1 MANNTN
7 FTPAEFTRVISG
19 KAELYE
25 SAQRNGFFLPKYKS
39 GIITET
45 YISGVINGEYFCP
58 KYSDIRLLP
67 CPRPPD
73 KDTLIGYSKQIK
85 IPNGKTLGIGDD
97 DHTPDKE
104 WLLMLLSTYKAD
116 LKIFKKDY
124 VAPPRVPKIDE
135 KPSISLP
142 SDFLEGLPVSRK
154 KTKAK
159 RLAIISKGKNESK
172 LEHTKAMQ

>member
-1 MANNTN
+1 
-7 FTPAEFTRVISG
+7 
-19 KAELYE
+19 
-25 SAQRNGFFLPKYKS
+25 
-39 GIITET
+39 
-45 YISGVINGEYFCP
+45 
-58 KYSDIRLLP
+58 
-67 CPRPPD
+67 
-73 KDTLIGYSKQIK
+73 
-85 IPNGKTLGIGDD
+85 
-97 DHTPDKE
+97 
-104 WLLMLLSTYKAD
+104 MLLSTYKAD

-172 LEHTKAMQ
+172 LEQTKAMQ

>member
-1 MANNTN
+1 MANLTN
-7 FTPAEFTRVISG
+7 FTPEEFSRVISG

-25 SAQRNGFFLPKYKS
+25 SALRNGFKLPSYKS
-39 GIITET
+39 GIINEA
-45 YISGVINGEYFCP
+45 YITGVINGEIFCP
-58 KYSDIRLLP
+58 KYSDIKLLP

-73 KDTLIGYSKQIK
+73 KETLIKYANQIK
-85 IPNGKTLGIGDD
+85 TPNNKPLAIGYD

-104 WLLMLLSTYKAD
+104 WLIMLLSTYKPD

-124 VAPPRVPKIDE
+124 VAPPKIPKIDQ
-135 KPSISLP
+135 KPSIALP

-159 RLAIISKGKNESK
+159 RLAMISKGKAEVK
-172 LEHTKAMQ
+172 LDRIK